1 MVDEELENLVLSL
14 EMSEPERVEVLEI
27 VRAPAPIV
35 APEKEDIRTQI
46 ANAGLP
52 EKMKLA
58 MFGSAIARGLLI
70 RDANKLIQQSVL
82 KNPKLTGQEVEA
94 FANNPNI
101 SEQVLR
107 LIADSRVHM
116 KSSAVKLAMV
126 QNPKTP
132 IDIAL
137 KWIRYLQKPEIKE
150 ISKSRNVS
158 QVVSTAAKRLL
169 PYDS

>member
-1 MVDEELENLVLSL
+1 MDEELEKLVIEAELPDSERAEIL
-14 EMSEPERVEVLEI
+14 EV
-27 VRAPAPIV
+27 VRAPEALI

-82 KNPKLTGQEVEA
+82 KNPKLTGLEVEG
-94 FANNPNI
+94 FAKNPNL

-107 LIADSRVHM
+107 LIADSRFHM
-116 KSSAVKLAMV
+116 KSKEVKLAIV
-126 QNPKTP
+126 RNPKTP
-132 IDIAL
+132 VDIAL
-137 KWIRYLQKPEIKE
+137 KWIRYLQGPEIKE
-150 ISKSRNVS
+150 IARSKNVS
-158 QVVSTAAKRLL
+158 NIVANAAKRLMH
-169 PYDS
+169 